1 MRPNHNKQPN
11 FLQVKFWKSDTKLSH
26 FLAYIIIQIPF
37 HFCSFN
43 SMARTWNL
51 RGSLWIK
58 SIFFITVPVVYPQ
71 QPNSNTSHKLLE
83 QKHILDSKR
92 ISVISHQNSAIS
104 IRMSGIKEILLTL
117 SMSHAHLFYQ
127 TVSQISNMKSVIWE
141 PDLEF

>member
-1 MRPNHNKQPN
+1 MIPLPGLHNYSDS
-11 FLQVKFWKSDTKLSH
+11 FALLQVQFYGQNMEFDRGTVDKEH
-26 FLAYIIIQIPF
+26 F
-37 HFCSFN
+37 
-43 SMARTWNL
+43 
-51 RGSLWIK
+51 
-58 SIFFITVPVVYPQ
+58 FFITVPVVYPQ

-141 PDLEF
+141 PDLEFQKLTPLVSSYNSSFDFNP